1 MFSAAGRSALW
12 KTGNNPLL
20 AILYSWC
27 VAACGCAR
35 LVKADVVC
43 GGRSKLL
50 AHSISF
56 SIDHPPDF
64 FAQFAVAPAVF
75 ALRGAGEAEPYVSK
89 TANLRRRLQ
98 RLLAPPE
105 SQSKRLN
112 LRERTVT
119 IDYSLTG
126 SDFESVLL
134 LYRTLRD
141 EFPREY
147 QKRLRLRPAPV
158 VRVNLENEYPRAYV
172 TTRIGKLTGR
182 SLYYG
187 PFRSRVVAEKFLN
200 DSLDLFKMRRCTFDL
215 NPDPSFP
222 GCVYSEMKM
231 CLAPCFKGCTDEAYA
246 AEVARVQQYFDS
258 GGQSLLRD
266 LEAERERL
274 SAELD
279 FEAAAAQHAKVAK
292 VKTILTACDDICG
305 RLDLLDA
312 VIVQPSAEAKSVA
325 LFRFHGGQLTGP
337 VQLVMKADEEEQ
349 EATEQTR
356 EAQPLPVQPLSA
368 QRSEPEAVLTAAS
381 SATHTQSM
389 EGRIRA
395 ALASLEPSGG
405 HSAQKFAEEL
415 AILKRWYYRS
425 HKAGEVFF
433 AGEHGEL
440 PWRRIV
446 RAIGRVYRG
455 DEATPVERPAEQIP
469 P

>member
-1 MFSAAGRSALW
+1 
-12 KTGNNPLL
+12 LL
-20 AILYSWC
+20 T
-27 VAACGCAR
+27 
-35 LVKADVVC
+35 
-43 GGRSKLL
+43 
-50 AHSISF
+50 HSIPF
-56 SIDHPPDF
+56 SLDHPADF
-64 FAQFAVAPAVF
+64 FAQFAAAPAVF
-75 ALRGAGEAEPYVSK
+75 ALRGAGESEPYVSK

-119 IDYSLTG
+119 IEYALTG

-158 VRVNLENEYPRAYV
+158 VRLNLENEYPRAYV
-172 TTRIGKLTGR
+172 TTRIGKLSGR

-187 PFRSRVVAEKFLN
+187 PFRSRVVAEEFLN

-258 GGQSLLRD
+258 GGQSLLR
-266 LEAERERL
+266 EMETERERL

-292 VKTILTACDDICG
+292 VKAILSACDDICG
-305 RLDLLDA
+305 RLDRLDA
-312 VIVQPSAEAKSVA
+312 VVVQPSAEAKSVA
-325 LFRFHGGQLTGP
+325 LFRFHGGQFSGP
-337 VQLVMKADEEEQ
+337 VHLVM
-349 EATEQTR
+349 EAEGEPQDTTEQTQ
-356 EAQPLPVQPLSA
+356 EAQPFPVHP
-368 QRSEPEAVLTAAS
+368 SEPEAASVAAT

-395 ALASLEPSGG
+395 ALASLEPGGG
-405 HSAQKFAEEL
+405 HSAQRFAEEL
-415 AILKRWYYRS
+415 AMLKRWYYRS
-425 HKAGEVFF
+425 HKVGEAFF
-433 AGEHGEL
+433 AGENGEL

-446 RAIGRVYRG
+446 RGVGRVYRG
-455 DEATPVERPAEQIP
+455 EKEQAAPTENKPPVTQS
-469 P
+469 